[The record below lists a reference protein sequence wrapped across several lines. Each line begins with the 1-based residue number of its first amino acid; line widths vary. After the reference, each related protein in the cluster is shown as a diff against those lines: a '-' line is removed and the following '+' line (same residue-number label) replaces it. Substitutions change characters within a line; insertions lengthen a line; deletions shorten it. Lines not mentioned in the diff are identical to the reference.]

1 MRRLP
6 LLTFIAT
13 AYLHAILQSCSL
25 VYARQKGRQLRR
37 LVRSV
42 GCLLILL
49 AGAGLAGQANA
60 TLIASMSIATDQGY
74 TTTIYPGD
82 VTAFRIALT
91 NSDSDYTVS
100 SVTFSDVMPAG
111 MTVAGVGVKS
121 YTCTDPNGGTVFPTG
136 TVNAPLAGNTIALVD
151 NGGDGGGT
159 IPKAQTPAQGG
170 LLGKCEIVVEV
181 TVNAAG
187 APVNTIAGGGV
198 TGTDNGAGVSN
209 ADPAMQSIT
218 VLSLNA
224 PTISKSFS
232 PGTIV
237 KSDQRSKLSIVI
249 GNTANATRNLP
260 LNDAT
265 APSGNAFA
273 IRDILPTGLAIAT
286 PLGNVTSTCAGTG
299 GVAPTFAPVAGDTQL
314 IAYGGTVP
322 AGGTCTLTVDV
333 IGTPQGDN
341 NQSNGY
347 LNTIRKSLDF
357 GNTRNLVPASDATA
371 TATVKSALFVST
383 AFTPGTVAAGTPATM
398 TITLANASPLNAITV
413 GVDDPIID
421 GLAAISPGYGLTVS
435 GISLANCGTGSGTVT
450 GDTRGVTITNA
461 VVPAGG
467 SCVATVTYTGS
478 VPAGAGSNV
487 IQTYTN
493 SIPVTNVHP
502 ADPNVI
508 GNAASSQVNVASQL
522 TVDKVSSSINAS
534 SPIAPGNPV
543 QYTVTLKNF
552 SLAALL
558 NVHVQ
563 DTLPA
568 GFTGLT
574 GGAYAPSFSG
584 ACTGPLTDTISG
596 SPAAPTFTIASI
608 SGGSGPNPA
617 SCVIVFYAMVPANA
631 ALGSSSAYSNTIP
644 AGAAGNGGNTVTNG
658 NPSQTVTATVA
669 SVIAVNK
676 IYNPASTF
684 EGTISR
690 YTVTF
695 TNLSASPLTAA
706 SFTETLPQ
714 LSATQQLVIAD
725 TAAASSTCT
734 GATVTAVSG
743 TRTLSISGATIP
755 ARATNGTGA
764 YGTCTVSVNIVGPA
778 GTYNDVLVAGELTG
792 TETLSDNTTRTAQSP
807 LAGTGSTTMVY
818 TSALTAAKSFSP
830 ATISSGGTSRVT
842 IRLTNTAAGTLNNV
856 SVVDGTYTQADG
868 TVTPA
873 MPAGMVLATP
883 LYTHTTCGGSPVITG
898 VAGAALVR
906 LTGAV
911 LPPSGACD
919 FQFDVTATG
928 PGNWTN
934 TLGVDSVTA
943 AGGVKNTGVITALLT
958 NNTAGGV
965 VITVNT
971 NPNNLSA
978 PGTATLLTVQIQN
991 TGTVDLS
998 NLALTDYFTTTGAA
1012 AGPLSGMIIA
1022 ATPNATTDCLSGIAT
1037 ATADGTSVALTGAAL
1052 AHGATCNLM
1061 VNVTLRTTGAITNTI
1076 PVGAITTAQ
1085 GISNTL
1091 ATSTTLSAGANVGVT
1106 KSFSP
1111 SIIQPGARSRL
1122 HLSFFNTYG
1131 FVVSALT
1138 ATDNLPAGMTIATSP
1153 NPVTTCAGA
1162 TVTGTAG
1169 AAVVG
1174 LSGGTLP
1181 AAVGG
1186 VATTCYAE
1194 IDVTAPA
1201 GSYTNTIPANTGVTG
1216 SMNGG
1221 PVHNP
1226 EPATAPLEVRTPVA
1240 ITKAFSLTSVLP
1252 GVPTSVT
1259 ITINNAANPVALT
1272 RAVLADNLPA
1282 NLSVALIPNAS
1293 TTCAGGVVN
1302 AAASATSVI
1311 LTGAT
1316 IPASGSCVVKFDAVS
1331 NVAGT
1336 YVNTIPA
1343 GNLATATGVTNE
1355 TPASATVV
1363 VQDPPTVNK
1372 QFNPASIPV
1381 NGTSTLTIY
1390 FTNTGTDATLSS
1402 AMVDTLPISPGN
1414 IVVAAIPA
1422 LTSTCTGTA
1431 ATAAAGGASVTL
1443 PAGAKIPTGG
1453 CAVSVNVTG
1462 TLNGTY
1468 NNYIAAGALKT
1479 DHGNNVQPATA
1490 NLVISPLG
1498 FISGRV
1504 FKDNNNPTP
1513 DGIYQPGTDTPLTGV
1528 TINLTGTDYGA
1539 NGVPGGGDDT
1549 VVNLTTNTDALG
1561 NYAFIGL
1568 NPGKFTVTEPN
1579 QPAGTMNGI
1588 TTAAAITGAG
1598 GGTAGVATTVAV
1610 TPSVITDITLG
1621 KDGSGVVSYS
1631 AGNNFAEIAVSS
1643 ISGTVF
1649 LDQGND
1655 GVKNS
1660 ADTAIAGVTLELLNS
1675 VSSVIATTVTDS
1687 SGNYTFSNLVN
1698 GTYSVREPAQPPGTA
1713 NGWTIAGTIN
1723 GVTVGTAT
1731 AATVVPSLIGSIV
1744 LPPNASSINNNFA
1757 EVPTGRQ
1764 VSGRVY
1770 YDNNNDGLFNGSDTG
1785 IANYSVTLT
1794 GTDFNGFPVTQTA
1807 LTGSDG
1813 RYVFSGLAAG
1823 TYAVTEPVQPP
1834 NSTNGITTAGSI
1846 PGTIATALAVTP
1858 SVISS
1863 IDLTGFNTI
1872 SSENNFGE
1880 IYSATKTASISG
1892 HVYVDA
1898 NNDGVMQSG
1907 ETGILN
1913 VLLTLT
1919 GTDSTGASVNL
1930 TTVTVAGGSYTFD
1943 NLQPSNASG
1952 YTVTETQPA
1961 AYTDG
1966 KTTIATGNSGSAKSS
1981 KPVTKGNPD
1990 TISGIALLAGVKLID
2005 YNFGEISAGNTLSGF
2020 VYVDTNKNGLKDSD
2034 ETGIAG
2040 VTVALGGKDITGAVV
2055 ALTTSTGA
2063 DGSYSFL
2070 NLQPSDATGYT
2081 ITETQPAAYTDG
2093 KNSIASGNPGAAT
2106 STKPV
2111 AAGQPDAIVKVVLPA
2126 GGKYT
2131 DYNFGEVGAINT
2143 ISGFVYVDANN
2154 NGVKDADEKPIGGVT
2169 VKLSGTDINGAIVD
2183 KSVVTGDDGSFAFTQ
2198 LQPSNGT
2205 GYTITELQPAMY
2217 KDGKTTITGGS
2228 PGTATGTKPIGV
2240 GNMDI
2245 ITGVKLVSGTSLSG
2259 YLFGEIGVP
2268 TLIPPIVNGYVW
2280 MDRAHNRVRP
2290 LDGQPGEPNW
2300 TVQLRQNST
2309 LICTVTT
2316 DDSGFYQFDNLHCP
2330 GYESSGLPVGSGFS
2344 ITFSKDGNMLPNV
2357 PISGGD
2363 RGQVPA
2369 TGGQIMNITLTH
2381 GDAVVEQDLP
2391 LDPSGVVYDSTTR
2404 QPIAGAVVTINGPA
2418 GFVASTHL
2426 VGGAM
2431 AAVQTTG
2438 TDGMYTFL
2446 LQNGFPSGVYT
2457 LTVTAPANYLPAPST
2472 ALPACANTLTV
2483 GMVPTPAQIQAS
2495 DYAPGLGVPQQLN
2508 PNTCVGLIAGGANS
2522 TQYYFSFMIT
2532 NGGSAPILNNHI
2544 PLDPATAG
2552 TIIVTKTTQMV
2563 NVSRGDLVPY
2573 TITATNTLTTPIANV
2588 AVQDQLPPGFKFRTG
2603 SARYNGVTVTPTLS
2617 GRLMTYPAQNFAPK
2631 EKKTYNLILVIG
2643 SGVGDGEYT
2652 NQAWA
2657 ATNNRQISN
2666 LATAT
2671 VRIVPDPT
2679 FDCPDIIGKVFDD
2692 RNANGYQD
2700 EGEPGIPNVRMATVR
2715 GLLVTTD
2722 SDGRFHVPC
2731 PEIPNADRGSNF
2743 VMKLDERTLPS
2754 GYRVTTENPR
2764 DVRITRGKVAK
2775 LNFGATIHRV
2785 VRLELEDAAFDKGS
2799 DKLLPAWQQQV
2810 DALPEKL
2817 KLKPSVVRIAYK
2829 AGNEPA
2835 DLINQRVDH
2844 LRDAIRERWKA
2855 LKGEYTLVIETEGE

>member
-6 LLTFIAT
+6 LLTFIST
-13 AYLHAILQSCSL
+13 AYLLAILQSCSL
-25 VYARQKGRQLRR
+25 KNARQKGRQLRQ
-37 LVRSV
+37 LVRGA
-42 GCLLILL
+42 GCLLLLL

-60 TLIASMSIATDQGY
+60 ALIASMSIATDQGY
-74 TTTIYPGD
+74 ATSIYPGD
-82 VTAFRIALT
+82 ITAFRIALT
-91 NSDSDYTVS
+91 NSDSNYVVTG
-100 SVTFSDVMPAG
+100 VTFADVMPAG
-111 MTVAGVGVKS
+111 MTVAGVGLKS

-181 TVNAAG
+181 SVNAAG
-187 APVNTIAGGGV
+187 APVNTIAGGSV
-198 TGTDNGAGVSN
+198 TGTGNGVGVSN

-249 GNTANATRNLP
+249 GNTANVTRNLP

-273 IRDILPTGLAIAT
+273 IRDILPTGLAIAN
-286 PLGNVTSTCAGTG
+286 PLGNVTSTCAGSG

-357 GNTRNLVPASDATA
+357 GNARNLVPTSDATA

-383 AFTPGTVAAGTPATM
+383 AFTPGTVAAGTLATM
-398 TITLANASPLNAITV
+398 TITLANASPLNPITV
-413 GVDDPIID
+413 SVDDPIID
-421 GLAAISPGYGLTVS
+421 GLAVISPGYGLTVS
-435 GISLANCGTGSGTVT
+435 GISLANCGTGGGAVT

-461 VVPAGG
+461 VIPAGG
-467 SCVATVTYTGS
+467 SCVATVTYTGT
-478 VPAGAGSNV
+478 VPAGAGSNA

-493 SIPVTNVHP
+493 SIRLTNVHP

-508 GNAASSQVNVASQL
+508 GNSASSQVNVGSQL
-522 TVDKVSSSINAS
+522 GVDKVSSSINAT
-534 SPIAPGNPV
+534 SPVAPGNPV

-552 SLAALL
+552 ALTTLL

-563 DTLPA
+563 DTLPV
-568 GFTGLT
+568 GFTALT
-574 GGAYAPSFSG
+574 GGTYTPSFSG

-596 SPAAPTFTIASI
+596 SPGAPTFTIASI
-608 SGGSGPNPA
+608 AAGSGPNPA

-631 ALGSSSAYSNTIP
+631 ATGSSSAYSNTIP
-644 AGAAGNGGNTVTNG
+644 VGAAGNGGNTVTNG
-658 NPSQTVTATVA
+658 SPSQTVTATVA

-695 TNLSASPLTAA
+695 TNLSAMPLTAA

-725 TAAASSTCT
+725 TAAASSTCV
-734 GATVTAVSG
+734 GATVAAVPG

-755 ARATNGTGA
+755 ARAANGTGA

-778 GTYNDVLVAGELTG
+778 GTYNDALVAGELAG
-792 TETLSDNTTRTAQSP
+792 TETLSDNTTRTAVSP
-807 LAGTGSTTMVY
+807 LAGTGGTTMAY

-873 MPAGMVLATP
+873 MPTGMVLATP

-928 PGNWTN
+928 AGNWIN
-934 TLGVDSVTA
+934 TLGIDSVTA
-943 AGGVKNTGVITALLT
+943 TGGVKNTAAIPATLF
-958 NNTAGGV
+958 NNTTGGV
-965 VITVNT
+965 VVTVNT
-971 NPNNLSA
+971 SPNNLSA
-978 PGTATLLTVQIQN
+978 PGTATLLTIQIQN
-991 TGTVDLS
+991 TGTVDLT
-998 NLALTDYFTTTGAA
+998 NLALTDYFTTNGASG
-1012 AGPLSGMIIA
+1012 GPLSGMIIA
-1022 ATPNATTDCLSGIAT
+1022 STPNATTNCPSGIAA
-1037 ATADGTSVALTGAAL
+1037 ATADGTSVALSDATL
-1052 AHGATCNLM
+1052 AHGATCNLT
-1061 VNVTLRTTGAITNTI
+1061 VNVTLRTTGAISNTI
-1076 PVGAITTAQ
+1076 PVGAVTTEQ

-1106 KSFSP
+1106 KSFLP
-1111 SIIQPGARSRL
+1111 STIQPGTRSRL
-1122 HLSFFNTYG
+1122 HLTFFNTYG
-1131 FVVSALT
+1131 FTVSALT
-1138 ATDNLPAGMTIATSP
+1138 ATDNLPAGMTIASSP
-1153 NPVTTCAGA
+1153 NPVTTCTDA
-1162 TVTGTAG
+1162 TVTGVTG
-1169 AAVVG
+1169 AAVAG
-1174 LSGGTLP
+1174 LSGGSLP

-1186 VATTCYAE
+1186 VATTCYVE

-1201 GSYTNTIPANTGVTG
+1201 GSYINTIPATTGVSG

-1226 EPATAPLEVRTPVA
+1226 EPASAPLEVRTPVG
-1240 ITKAFSLTSVLP
+1240 ITKAFSATSVLP
-1252 GVPTSVT
+1252 GVPTTVT
-1259 ITINNAANPVALT
+1259 ITINNAANPVALS

-1293 TTCAGGVVN
+1293 TTCTGGIVN
-1302 AAASATSVI
+1302 AAASATRVT

-1336 YVNTIPA
+1336 YVNSIPA
-1343 GNLATATGVTNE
+1343 GSLATATGVTND
-1355 TPASATVV
+1355 TTATATVV

-1372 QFNPASIPV
+1372 QFSPASIPV
-1381 NGTSTLTIY
+1381 NGTSTLTLY
-1390 FTNTGTDATLSS
+1390 FTNTGSDATLTG

-1414 IVVAAIPA
+1414 ILVAAIPA

-1443 PAGAKIPTGG
+1443 PAGARIPTGG

-1462 TLNGTY
+1462 ALNGTY
-1468 NNYIAAGALKT
+1468 TNYIAAGALKT
-1479 DHGNNVQPATA
+1479 DHGNNVQPGTA

-1513 DGIYQPGTDTPLTGV
+1513 DGVYQPGIDTPIAGV

-1539 NGVPGGGDDT
+1539 NGVPGGGDD
-1549 VVNLTTNTDALG
+1549 VVVSLTTSTDALG
-1561 NYAFIGL
+1561 NYVFVGL
-1568 NPGKFTVTEPN
+1568 HPGKYTLTEPN
-1579 QPAGTMNGI
+1579 QPAGTVNGI
-1588 TTAAAITGAG
+1588 TTAGAITGAG
-1598 GGTAGVATTVAV
+1598 GGAAGTATTVAV
-1610 TPSVITDITLG
+1610 TPSVISNITLG

-1631 AGNNFAEIAVSS
+1631 AGNNFAEITVSS

-1649 LDQGND
+1649 LDLGND
-1655 GVKNS
+1655 GIKN
-1660 ADTAIAGVTLELLNS
+1660 AGDTAIAGVTLELLNS
-1675 VSSVIATTVTDS
+1675 ASAVIATTVTDA
-1687 SGNYTFSNLVN
+1687 SGNYIFSNLTN
-1698 GTYSVREPAQPPGTA
+1698 GTYSVREPIQPPGTA
-1713 NGWTIAGTIN
+1713 NGLTIAGTIN

-1731 AATVVPSLIGSIV
+1731 AASVVPSVIGSIV
-1744 LPPNASSINNNFA
+1744 LPPNGTSINNNFA
-1757 EVPTGRQ
+1757 EV
-1764 VSGRVY
+1764 
-1770 YDNNNDGLFNGSDTG
+1770 
-1785 IANYSVTLT
+1785 
-1794 GTDFNGFPVTQTA
+1794 
-1807 LTGSDG
+1807 
-1813 RYVFSGLAAG
+1813 
-1823 TYAVTEPVQPP
+1823 
-1834 NSTNGITTAGSI
+1834 
-1846 PGTIATALAVTP
+1846 
-1858 SVISS
+1858 
-1863 IDLTGFNTI
+1863 
-1872 SSENNFGE
+1872 
-1880 IYSATKTASISG
+1880 
-1892 HVYVDA
+1892 
-1898 NNDGVMQSG
+1898 
-1907 ETGILN
+1907 
-1913 VLLTLT
+1913 
-1919 GTDSTGASVNL
+1919 
-1930 TTVTVAGGSYTFD
+1930 
-1943 NLQPSNASG
+1943 
-1952 YTVTETQPA
+1952 
-1961 AYTDG
+1961 
-1966 KTTIATGNSGSAKSS
+1966 
-1981 KPVTKGNPD
+1981 
-1990 TISGIALLAGVKLID
+1990 
-2005 YNFGEISAGNTLSGF
+2005 
-2020 VYVDTNKNGLKDSD
+2020 
-2034 ETGIAG
+2034 
-2040 VTVALGGKDITGAVV
+2040 GAV
-2055 ALTTSTGA
+2055 
-2063 DGSYSFL
+2063 
-2070 NLQPSDATGYT
+2070 
-2081 ITETQPAAYTDG
+2081 
-2093 KNSIASGNPGAAT
+2093 
-2106 STKPV
+2106 
-2111 AAGQPDAIVKVVLPA
+2111 
-2126 GGKYT
+2126 
-2131 DYNFGEVGAINT
+2131 NT

-2154 NGVKDADEKPIGGVT
+2154 NGVMDAGEAAIANVS
-2169 VKLSGTDINGAIVD
+2169 VKLTGTDASGAVVD
-2183 KSVVTGDDGSFAFTQ
+2183 KTVITGADGGFTFIQ

-2205 GYTITELQPAMY
+2205 GYTITEIQPAIY
-2217 KDGKTTITGGS
+2217 KDGKTTIIGS
-2228 PGTATGTKPIGV
+2228 APGTASGAKPIGV
-2240 GNMDI
+2240 GNMDA
-2245 ITGVKLVSGTSLSG
+2245 ITGVKLINGTNLSG
-2259 YLFGEIGVP
+2259 YLFGEVGVP
-2268 TLIPPIVNGYVW
+2268 MLIPPVVNGYVW
-2280 MDRAHNRVRP
+2280 MDRAHSRVRP
-2290 LDGQPGEPNW
+2290 LDGQAGEPNW
-2300 TVQLRQNST
+2300 TVQLRQNGT

-2316 DDSGFYQFDNLHCP
+2316 DTAGFYQFDNLHCP
-2330 GYESSGLPVGSGFS
+2330 GYEGSGLPVGSGFS

-2357 PISGGD
+2357 PISGGA
-2363 RGQVPA
+2363 RGDVPS
-2369 TGGQIMNITLTH
+2369 TGGQILNITLTH

-2426 VGGAM
+2426 VGGTL
-2431 AAVQTTG
+2431 AATQTTG
-2438 TDGMYTFL
+2438 TDGMYMFL

-2457 LTVTAPANYLPAPST
+2457 LTVTAPANYLPAPSA

-2483 GMVPTPAQIQAS
+2483 GLVPTPAQIQAS

-2508 PNTCVGLIAGGANS
+2508 PNTCAGLIAGGANS

-2617 GRLMTYPAQNFAPK
+2617 GRLMTYPVQNFAPK

-2657 ATNNRQISN
+2657 AANNRQISN

-2679 FDCPDIIGKVFDD
+2679 FDCPDVIGKVFDD

-2764 DVRITRGKVAK
+2764 DVRITRGKVVK